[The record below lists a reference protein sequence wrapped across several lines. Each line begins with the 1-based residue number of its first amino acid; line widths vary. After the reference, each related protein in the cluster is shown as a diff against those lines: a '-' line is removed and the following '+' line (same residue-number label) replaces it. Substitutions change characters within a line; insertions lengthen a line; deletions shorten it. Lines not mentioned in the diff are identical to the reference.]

1 MSTPPPIR
9 TAMVFRWTWSTARS
23 LDEVAERLRR
33 ASFYVVRPRGDV
45 LVATSMTRP
54 FVVVFVLMVRG
65 EDGGDLVVVQGPQGW
80 YSEWDIV
87 RNMSVF
93 DKLAGIRSFMG

>member
-1 MSTPPPIR
+1 
-9 TAMVFRWTWSTARS
+9 
-23 LDEVAERLRR
+23 
-33 ASFYVVRPRGDV
+33 VVRPRGDV

-54 FVVVFVLMVRG
+54 FMVVFVLIVRG

-87 RNMSVF
+87 TLRALRSSARRRSASATVKVATV
-93 DKLAGIRSFMG
+93 KLEHP